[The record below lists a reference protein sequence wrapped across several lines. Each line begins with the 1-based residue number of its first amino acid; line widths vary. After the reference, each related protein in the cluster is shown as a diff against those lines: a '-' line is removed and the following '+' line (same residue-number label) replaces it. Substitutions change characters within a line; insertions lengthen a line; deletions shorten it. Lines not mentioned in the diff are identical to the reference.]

1 MSEIRKH
8 GIAYLSKKVDNPDL
22 VAVSKKYTAEQSWT
36 GRAAWWFDIPTEHIK
51 NSIEQT
57 YYLLCEKDNR
67 EFHVLQVPNQFFS
80 DNIDKFE
87 VRYNDK
93 IRLHLEAE
101 KKKCFVDQRGHGKVD
116 FSSYLMEESFSS

>member
-8 GIAYLSKKVDNPDL
+8 GIDYLSKKIDNPEL
-22 VAVSKKYTAEQSWT
+22 VVVSKKYTAEQSWT
-36 GRAAWWFDIPTEHIK
+36 GRAAWWFDIPTEAVE
-51 NSIEQT
+51 NNIEQT

-67 EFHVLQVPNQFFS
+67 EFHILQIPNQFFI
-80 DNIDKFE
+80 DNMEKLE

-101 KKKCFVDQRGHGKVD
+101 KKNYFIDQRGQGKVD
-116 FSSYLMEESFSS
+116 FSAYLMEE